1 VVEPRDDA
9 ERLPAV
15 VGFVH
20 TSGMPQRASKTAI
33 RKNPALITRAS
44 KGGKARATKLTEKDR
59 SLIAKRA
66 AQAR

>member
-1 VVEPRDDA
+1 MVEPRDDA

-20 TSGMPQRASKTAI
+20 TYGMPQRASKNAI
-33 RKNPALITRAS
+33 IKNPALIARAS
-44 KGGKARATKLTEKDR
+44 KGEKARATKLIAKDR
-59 SLIAKRA
+59 SLIAKCA